1 MKKPSFLLFWIVV
14 GGLSLSAIS
23 LGPSCSRNKIRYS
36 IVKPSN
42 LLLRGTT
49 NVNKFTCTCEEQFG
63 FQELE
68 VEVGH
73 GVSRFQSA
81 RLSMATRNFNCR
93 NGQME
98 RDLQRAL
105 KSETHPRIFVDLVE
119 ARYHPDFL
127 KNPDTGWFGVEARVS
142 LTIAGTTK
150 EKNLQAQAR
159 RISENRFAIKGA
171 RVIRMTDFGV
181 EPPTAM
187 FGLIQV
193 DDPITFHFD
202 LTVQIEPVALN

>member
-1 MKKPSFLLFWIVV
+1 MKKPSFLLLWIALGVL
-14 GGLSLSAIS
+14 GISAASLEDA
-23 LGPSCSRNKIRYS
+23 CSRKKIRYS
-36 IVKPSN
+36 IVRPSS

-68 VEVGH
+68 VEIGH
-73 GVSRFQSA
+73 ERSKFQDA
-81 RLSMATRNFNCR
+81 RLSMATRKFNCR

-105 KSETHPRIFVDLVE
+105 KSEAHPRILIDLVE
-119 ARYHPDFL
+119 ARYPPEFL
-127 KNPDTGWFGVEARVS
+127 KNPDAGWFDVEARVS

-150 EKNLQAQAR
+150 EKSLQAQATR
-159 RISENRFAIKGA
+159 LSETKFALKGA
-171 RVIRMTDFGV
+171 RAIRMTEFGI

-193 DDPITFHFD
+193 DDQITFHFD
-202 LTVQIEPVALN
+202 LTVQVEPVGFN